1 MNSLSFILYC
11 ADVLP
16 SLSDIVGTFGILGFV
31 FGSIAYI
38 AARANYA
45 PYNNTVTIT
54 ESDIV
59 NICKF
64 WIIAGRRMII
74 LSTIA
79 LLFSIAVPGRQ
90 TFYLIAASEYGELAI
105 ESDATQETME
115 RVLSIINNKLDSYD
129 SQ

>member
-1 MNSLSFILYC
+1 
-11 ADVLP
+11 
-16 SLSDIVGTFGILGFV
+16 
-31 FGSIAYI
+31 
-38 AARANYA
+38 
-45 PYNNTVTIT
+45 
-54 ESDIV
+54 
-59 NICKF
+59 
-64 WIIAGRRMII
+64 MII